1 VFISRFETKRTEQDF
16 DAIKIGLA
24 SPEDIRGWSYGE
36 VIKPETI
43 NYRSFKPEKDGLFCE
58 RIFGPTKDWECYCGK
73 YKRIRF
79 KGVVCDK
86 CGVEVTQSKVRRER
100 MAHIELAVPV
110 CHIWYFK
117 AIPSRIGHLLGKSV
131 KELER
136 VLYYESFT
144 VVDNGET
151 PLEVGQLLTEDE
163 YYEAL
168 DLHGRDAFR
177 AEMGAPAIR
186 ELLKDLELDEL
197 SVSLRRKM
205 KTETSI
211 QRRKDALKRLKIVED
226 FRNSSNKP
234 EWMILNVIPVI
245 PPDLRPLV
253 PLEGGRFATS
263 DLNDLYRRVIN
274 RNNRLKKLMDI
285 RAPEVILRNEKRMLQ
300 EAVDALFDN
309 GRRSRVVRG
318 EGNRPLKS
326 LSDLL
331 KGKQGRFRQN
341 LLGKRVDYSGRS
353 VIVVGPELKLNE
365 CGLPKTMALELF
377 KPFII
382 HRVHMDEESQ
392 SVKSAKKLVEREDP
406 AVWDTLEE
414 IIKDHPVM
422 LNRAPT
428 LHRLGI
434 QAFQPVLVEGKAI
447 RIHPLVC
454 TAFNADFDGDQM
466 AVHVPLSYEAQIEA
480 RVLMIAG
487 NNLLSP
493 AHGKPIATPSQD
505 IVLGCYYLTEALPD
519 APGAGRAFSSTDE
532 VLMALDAGVVDLH
545 ALIKLRLQGEIITT
559 TPGRVILNQVL
570 PVDYKFVNST
580 MTKSAL
586 EDLVGNIFQIYESY
600 ETSRVLDNLKDLG
613 FRYATSGG
621 ITIGVDDMIIP
632 AEKLA
637 MIEKASNKVDGIKNA
652 YLKGL
657 INASERYAKIID
669 TWNRTAGDVTDALFK
684 ELEEDRHGFNPV
696 HMMASSGARGK
707 SDQIKQLSG
716 MRGLMQKPLKRYTGQ
731 IGETIETPILSNF
744 REGLSVLEY
753 FISTH
758 GARKGLA
765 DTALKTADAGYLTRR
780 LVDVAQDVIIT
791 SEDCNT
797 ILGITAIPL
806 KDGTDIIQ
814 SLYDR
819 IVGRVAL
826 QDVVNPLTGETIVN
840 ANEEITKEQARA
852 TEDCGIESVRIRTVL
867 TCEARRGV
875 CAKCYGR
882 NLATGKMVE
891 KGEAVG
897 VIAAQSI
904 GEPGTQLT
912 LRTFHIGGAA
922 DLSMTESQTISKVPG
937 IARYKDI
944 KYVEKKSGERIAIVN
959 NGSIIIENPNGQIL
973 TTYDVPYGGSLLVED
988 GVEIEPKTVL
998 FQWDPFASPIISNH
1012 DGVVRFLNILEEM
1025 TYKVEHD
1032 SQTGRVI
1039 RMIIEDK
1046 EKKRHPVIEIVD
1058 SETGDLLREVPIPL
1072 GSHLEVKDGQKIGK
1086 GEILVKRPAVTS
1098 KTRDITGGLPRVAEL
1113 FEARHP
1119 KDAAVISE
1127 IDGVVKY
1134 GNKARGYQKIT
1145 VVSETG
1151 EEREYNVP
1159 LGKHMRAFHG
1169 ERVSAGSKLCEGSI
1183 DPHDLL
1189 RIKGANEVQEYLLN
1203 EIQEV
1208 YRVQGVEIN
1217 DKHIE
1222 IIVRQMLQ
1230 KVKVEDAGD
1239 TTFLEDQQVDKLTF
1253 KDENQRVLLSGQV
1266 PATSQPMLLGITRAS
1281 LNTES
1286 FVSAASFQET
1296 TKVLT
1301 DAAVRGKRDNLLGLK
1316 ENVIMGHLIP
1326 AGTGLPEYRQMDVID
1341 EDDRMIEEEERLAA
1355 EQAALE
1361 KTIEDEVLLQEGEVE
1376 DEAGEVNVAALEDAS
1391 LVNDSAEEAGTEES
1405 APEEIVEADTS
1416 STVDQ

>member
-1 VFISRFETKRTEQDF
+1 MFISRFETKRTEQDF

-144 VVDNGET
+144 VVDKGET

-168 DLHGRDAFR
+168 EMHGGDAFR
-177 AEMGAPAIR
+177 AEMGAPAVK
-186 ELLKDLELDEL
+186 ELLKGLELDEL

-226 FRNSSNKP
+226 FRNSTNKP
-234 EWMILNVIPVI
+234 EWMILDVIPVI

-353 VIVVGPELKLNE
+353 VIVVGPELKLNQ

-414 IIKDHPVM
+414 IIKDHPVT

-454 TAFNADFDGDQM
+454 NAFNADFDGDQM

-493 AHGKPIATPSQD
+493 AHGKPVATPSQD
-505 IVLGCYYLTEALPD
+505 IVLGCYYLTEELPD
-519 APGAGRAFSSTDE
+519 ARGAGKAFSSSDE
-532 VLMALDAGVVDLH
+532 VLMALDSGVMDLH
-545 ALIKLRLQGEIITT
+545 ALIKLRLHDEIIVT
-559 TPGRVILNQVL
+559 TPGRVIFNQVL
-570 PVDYKFVNST
+570 PPDYAFVNAT
-580 MTKSAL
+580 MNKSAL
-586 EDLVGNIFQIYESY
+586 ENLVGDIFQEYKSY
-600 ETSRVLDNLKDLG
+600 ETSKVLDRLKDLG
-613 FRYATSGG
+613 FEYATCGG

-632 AEKLA
+632 AD
-637 MIEKASNKVDGIKNA
+637 KASLVEEASIKVDGIKKA
-652 YLKGL
+652 YLDGL
-657 INASERYAKIID
+657 INATERYAKVID
-669 TWNRTAGDVTDALFK
+669 TWNRTASDVTDALFK
-684 ELEEDRHGFNPV
+684 ELKEDKNGFNPV

-780 LVDVAQDVIIT
+780 LVDVAQDVIIA
-791 SEDCNT
+791 SDDCNT
-797 ILGITAIPL
+797 ILGITAVPL
-806 KDGTDIIQ
+806 RDGTEVIQ
-814 SLYDR
+814 SLYER

-826 QDVVNPLTGETIVN
+826 QDVINPLNGEMIVQG
-840 ANEEITKEQARA
+840 NEEITKTQARA
-852 TEDCGIESVRIRTVL
+852 IEDCGIESVRIRTVL
-867 TCEARRGV
+867 TCEARRRV

-922 DLSMTESQTISKVPG
+922 DLSMAESQTVSKVPG
-937 IARYKDI
+937 IVRYIDL
-944 KYVEKKSGERIAIVN
+944 KYVEKKTGERIAVVN
-959 NGSIIIENPNGQIL
+959 NGSMVIENPDAQIL
-973 TTYDVPYGGSLLVED
+973 ASYEIPYGSTVIVEEGSA
-988 GVEIEPKTVL
+988 IEPATIL

-1012 DGVVRFLNILEEM
+1012 DGKIRFVNILEEV
-1025 TYKVEHD
+1025 TFKKEHD
-1032 SQTGRVI
+1032 AQTGRVL
-1039 RMIIEDK
+1039 RVIIEDK
-1046 EKKRHPVIEIVD
+1046 EKKRHPVIEVLD
-1058 SETGDLLREVPIPL
+1058 SETGDILREVAIPL
-1072 GSHLEVKDGQKIGK
+1072 GSHLAVEDSQQIGR
-1086 GEILVKRPAVTS
+1086 GEILVKRPALTS
-1098 KTRDITGGLPRVAEL
+1098 KTKDITGGLPRVGEL

-1134 GNKARGYQKIT
+1134 GNKARGYQKVI

-1151 EEREYNVP
+1151 EEREYNIP

-1222 IIVRQMLQ
+1222 TIVRQMLQ

-1239 TTFLEDQQVDKLTF
+1239 TNFLEDQQVDKIVF
-1253 KDENQRVLLSGQV
+1253 REENQRILMEGKV

-1286 FVSAASFQET
+1286 FISAASFQET

-1301 DAAVRGKRDNLLGLK
+1301 DAAVRGKRDGLLGLK

-1326 AGTGLPEYRQMDVID
+1326 AGTGLPEYREMAVID
-1341 EDDRMIEEEERLAA
+1341 EDDRMIEEEERLAV
-1355 EQAALE
+1355 EHAARE
-1361 KTIEDEVLLQEGEVE
+1361 KAIEDEVLTQEGVLGEEADE
-1376 DEAGEVNVAALEDAS
+1376 DEEKIVDASSEVNASGDDSTIEDS
-1391 LVNDSAEEAGTEES
+1391 HSEEKIE
-1405 APEEIVEADTS
+1405 VDTS
-1416 STVDQ
+1416 SSVD